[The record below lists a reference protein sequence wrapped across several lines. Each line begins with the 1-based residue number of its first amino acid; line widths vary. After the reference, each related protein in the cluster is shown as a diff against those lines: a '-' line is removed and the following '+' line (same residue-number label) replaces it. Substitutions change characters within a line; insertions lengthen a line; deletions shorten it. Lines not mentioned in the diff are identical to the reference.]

1 MCRSK
6 DWGAHA
12 SHPSCASNPNQL
24 PIHRSG
30 GLWRACYTQGET
42 PRWEKYARALP
53 GVRSMNKAGQSYDA
67 PNGLVEN
74 YGEIIGRAVH
84 FTASGAFTEV
94 APCMRSIHWKN
105 APSRPE
111 RTAAHRPT
119 LRWTGPHA
127 APKTSTSRSH
137 RAASSYLVSR
147 SSAPPSRARVR
158 RACLDYSRQTES
170 QQQGRDARPC
180 TPQVRYVCCTR
191 TTTSASSRTARTRP
205 TDGSPR
211 GSWSCRCA
219 MNSSRDARPDDGADA
234 GVDSVSGF

>member
-1 MCRSK
+1 
-6 DWGAHA
+6 
-12 SHPSCASNPNQL
+12 
-24 PIHRSG
+24 
-30 GLWRACYTQGET
+30 
-42 PRWEKYARALP
+42 
-53 GVRSMNKAGQSYDA
+53 MNKAGQSYDA

-119 LRWTGPHA
+119 LRWTVPHA

-219 MNSSRDARPDDGADA
+219 MNSSRDARPDDGVRWRGCWCRFYSA
-234 GVDSVSGF
+234 GNIYSYTIPQPVTVLYRYTLGRYAPPGRRMQKARKERHGSEIGLL

>member
-1 MCRSK
+1 MR
-6 DWGAHA
+6 HA
-12 SHPSCASNPNQL
+12 SHPSCAPNHNHL

-53 GVRSMNKAGQSYDA
+53 GVRSMNKAGQSYNA

-74 YGEIIGRAVH
+74 YGEILGRAVH

-94 APCMRSIHWKN
+94 ALRMFSIHWKN

-127 APKTSTSRSH
+127 ALKTSTSRSR
-137 RAASSYLVSR
+137 RAASSSSVSR

-158 RACLDYSRQTES
+158 GACFDYGRQIE
-170 QQQGRDARPC
+170 QQQQDRDARPC
-180 TPQVRYVCCTR
+180 TLPTGALRVLYADEDIRIFTNRADSPDRWESEGLVVVQVRDELF
-191 TTTSASSRTARTRP
+191 A
-205 TDGSPR
+205 
-211 GSWSCRCA
+211 
-219 MNSSRDARPDDGADA
+219 
-234 GVDSVSGF
+234 